1 MWEIAW
7 SPIVDVNGISSLE
20 DVDSWISNCRDRGP
34 WFVDKAKPGKGE
46 SKSVDKVEEIFAMLM

>member
-20 DVDSWISNCRDRGP
+20 DVDSWISNCGDRGS
-34 WFVDKAKPGKGE
+34 WFVNEAKPRKGE
-46 SKSVDKVEEIFAMLM
+46 SKSVNKVKEIFAVLL